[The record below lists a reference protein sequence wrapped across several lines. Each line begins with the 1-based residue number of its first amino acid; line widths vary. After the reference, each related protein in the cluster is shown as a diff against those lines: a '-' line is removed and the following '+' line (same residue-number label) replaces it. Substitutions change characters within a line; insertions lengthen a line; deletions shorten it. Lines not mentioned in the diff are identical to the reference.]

1 MIMAKQ
7 TLSNIKLGVF
17 VISGLVLLVLMLY
30 IIGKNQSL
38 FTSNFEIKVCFKNVD
53 GLTVGNNV
61 RFSGIQSG
69 TVKKI
74 RIINDTTIEVSLLV
88 DKSIKTNIRKNSI
101 AYIGSEGLMGNKVV
115 NIVPNIVPAQ
125 VVDEG
130 DMIQARPQ
138 SDLNDALG
146 TLYQTND
153 NVAVISRDLLQTMY
167 KINNSVMLN
176 ELLNDTLL
184 LSDLQLSLRN
194 VKASSEHINNSAVL
208 VHDAM
213 TGMHQGQGVL
223 GVLLSDKT
231 AESDVAQALANI
243 NAASDRANR
252 LVAKIDSIAGALEV
266 SINNRDGLVYALLQ
280 DTAFAGRLGRSLNN
294 VESGTAAFNEDM
306 EALKHNFLLKGY
318 FKKKDKLKNNKNRKN
333 ESD

>member
-30 IIGKNQSL
+30 IIGKNQSF
-38 FTSNFEIKVCFKNVD
+38 FTSNFEIKVRFKNVD

-74 RIINDTTIEVSLLV
+74 IIVNDTTIEVSMLIA
-88 DKSIKTNIRKNSI
+88 KSIKDNIRKNSI

-115 NIVPNIVPAQ
+115 NIIPNTIPAPG
-125 VVDEG
+125 VDEG
-130 DMIQARPQ
+130 DMIQARSQP
-138 SDLNDALG
+138 DLNDALG

-153 NVAVISRDLLQTMY
+153 NVAVISRDLLQTVH
-167 KINNSVMLN
+167 KINNSVLLN

-194 VKASSEHINNSAVL
+194 VKVSSEHINNSAVL

-213 TGMHQGQGVL
+213 SGMRQGKGVL
-223 GVLLSDKT
+223 GVLLTDKS
-231 AESDVAQALANI
+231 AERDAARALANI

-252 LVAKIDSIAGALEV
+252 LVTKIDSIAGALEV

-306 EALKHNFLLKGY
+306 EALKHNFLLRGY
-318 FKKKDKLKNNKNRKN
+318 FKKKNKVKNNKN
-333 ESD
+333 